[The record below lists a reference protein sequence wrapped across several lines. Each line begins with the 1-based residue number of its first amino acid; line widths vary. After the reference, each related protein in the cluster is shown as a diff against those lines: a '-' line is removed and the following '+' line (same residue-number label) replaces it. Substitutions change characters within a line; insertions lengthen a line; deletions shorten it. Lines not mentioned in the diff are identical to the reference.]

1 VEFCENCGKMLIPAK
16 KGKKRILICP
26 KCKFE
31 KDIDD
36 TSKYEIQEEVEH
48 KSSELGDVIIEEEEI
63 EISEAEKEERRERF
77 IEGIDFFN
85 E

>member
-1 VEFCENCGKMLIPAK
+1 MEFCENCGKMLIPAK

-26 KCKFE
+26 KCKF
-31 KDIDD
+31 DDD